1 MARGLIG
8 TINDEIASGGTI
20 TGDLTVEGDLT
31 ISGSS
36 TSSNYDEVI
45 DGHVQVTS
53 TNKLKFGGSTSTDSD
68 SYILESSADVLD
80 VYVGAVKLLSMTEAG
95 GGASDKVSIPAL
107 TPLYLDGGGNS
118 YIAETAGDTVKIV
131 TGGSNS
137 LTVTAATTTVLGD
150 LVISGDDLSM
160 ATNTSGAALIAD
172 GTNFNPVVISGDIAI
187 ATNGVATIQANSVA
201 LTTDTTGNYVATI
214 TGGNSITSTAGTTGE
229 GTTHS
234 LSVDDVFVRN
244 DGDDTTTGVI
254 TIDKTSS
261 ATNSATDVIILKSQ
275 SSGTPAAGIGTGIQ
289 FGIETA
295 ASNVE
300 TAARIVAL
308 TTDVSSTNED
318 IDLVFYTMLSG
329 DAATEAL
336 RVHDDGNLT
345 VAGDLTVSGG
355 DITLGTSLILSGG
368 NTTSLN
374 LIDAIDATTE
384 STIEAAID
392 TLANLTSVQGNTL
405 TLGGNFVTQNNNVT
419 INASGAARTLTLTE
433 SLTIGDGNDGTITF
447 SGASKTLTVE
457 DTTVVNQD
465 LSSDAS
471 PTFAGVTTT
480 NVRVG
485 VTGAQEID
493 TSSGNLTIDSAGGT
507 VAIDDI
513 VTVAGTLTVGTSG
526 SGQNVTFY
534 SGNSSSVGMVWDE
547 DGGTGSAN
555 GYLALG
561 ANDHGVDFKV
571 FGDTASK
578 YMSWDSSADTLEV
591 AGTIQ
596 TADLVLNNDRGHYL
610 IVEEEDYLSIKNEKT
625 GKLYKF
631 VLEEI
636 DGS

>member
-53 TNKLKFGGSTSTDSD
+53 TNKLKFGGSTSSDSD
-68 SYILESSADVLD
+68 TYLLESSADVLD
-80 VYVGAVKLLSMTEAG
+80 VYVGAVKLLSMTEGG

-150 LVISGDDLSM
+150 LTISGDDLTM

-187 ATNGVATIQANSVA
+187 AANGTATIQANSVA
-201 LTTDTTGNYVATI
+201 LTTDTTGDYVATI
-214 TGGNSITSTAGTTGE
+214 TAGTNITSSAATSGE

-234 LSVDDVFVRN
+234 LSVDDAFLVN
-244 DGDDTTTGVI
+244 DGNDTTTGVI
-254 TIDKTSS
+254 TSAGYKLNVADGSGDVSIQFQQGGTTTYTMGIDD
-261 ATNSATDVIILKSQ
+261 AV
-275 SSGTPAAGIGTGIQ
+275 SSGTAELFKIHSDTSLVDASDFIMDKSGNVTIG
-289 FGIETA
+289 
-295 ASNVE
+295 
-300 TAARIVAL
+300 
-308 TTDVSSTNED
+308 
-318 IDLVFYTMLSG
+318 
-329 DAATEAL
+329 
-336 RVHDDGNLT
+336 
-345 VAGDLTVSGG
+345 GDLTVLGG
-355 DITLGTSLILSGG
+355 DLTLASVNYISDSSGTGTLK
-368 NTTSLN
+368 N
-374 LIDAIDATTE
+374 IDALDATTE

-405 TLGGNFVTQNNNVT
+405 TLAGNFVTQNNNVT
-419 INASGAARTLTLTE
+419 INAAGGARTLTLTE

-447 SGASKTLTVE
+447 SGSSKTLTVE
-457 DTTVVNQD
+457 DNSTVNQD

-471 PTFAGVTTT
+471 PTFAGVTAD
-480 NVRVG
+480 NVQVG
-485 VTGAQEID
+485 VTAAGEID

-534 SGNSSSVGMVWDE
+534 SGASSSVGFQWDE
-547 DGGTGSAN
+547 DGGTSSN
-555 GYLALG
+555 GALHLG
-561 ANDHGVDFKV
+561 ADDHGVDFKV
-571 FGDTASK
+571 FGDTASQ
-578 YMSWDSSADTLEV
+578 YMFWDSSDGGGTLTV
-591 AGTIQ
+591 AGTLQ
-596 TADLVLNNDRGHYL
+596 TADLVLNNERGHYL

-636 DGS
+636 DG

>member
-80 VYVGAVKLLSMTEAG
+80 VYVGAVKLLSLTEAG
-95 GGASDKVSIPAL
+95 GGASDKVAIPAL

-187 ATNGVATIQANSVA
+187 AANGTATIQANSVA

-214 TGGNSITSTAGTTGE
+214 TAGTNITSSAATSGE

-234 LSVDDVFVRN
+234 LSVDDAFLVN
-244 DGDDTTTGVI
+244 NGDDTTSGVVTSAGYKLTKSDGGGDVSI
-254 TIDKTSS
+254 QFQQAGTTTYTMGIDD
-261 ATNSATDVIILKSQ
+261 AV
-275 SSGTPAAGIGTGIQ
+275 SSGTADLFKIHSDTALVDASDFIMDKSGNVTIG
-289 FGIETA
+289 
-295 ASNVE
+295 
-300 TAARIVAL
+300 
-308 TTDVSSTNED
+308 
-318 IDLVFYTMLSG
+318 
-329 DAATEAL
+329 
-336 RVHDDGNLT
+336 
-345 VAGDLTVSGG
+345 GDLTVSGDDLYMATNTSGYVLVADGTNFNPVAVSG
-355 DITLGTSLILSGG
+355 DVTMASNGAVTIASTSVENGMLAGSIADTKLNTISTAGKVDIGALEIDGASDIGEALVDADLIIVDNGAGGTEVKCAMSRVLTYAMAGTLSEAAQTNITSLGT
-368 NTTSLN
+368 
-374 LIDAIDATTE
+374 
-384 STIEAAID
+384 
-392 TLANLTSVQGNTL
+392 LT
-405 TLGGNFVTQNNNVT
+405 
-419 INASGAARTLTLTE
+419 A
-433 SLTIGDGNDGTITF
+433 
-447 SGASKTLTVE
+447 
-457 DTTVVNQD
+457 
-465 LSSDAS
+465 
-471 PTFAGVTTT
+471 
-480 NVRVG
+480 
-485 VTGAQEID
+485 
-493 TSSGNLTIDSAGGT
+493 LTIDNVAINGTTIGHTGDTDLMTLGSASLTVKGT
-507 VAIDDI
+507 V
-513 VTVAGTLTVGTSG
+513 TVG
-526 SGQNVTFY
+526 V
-534 SGNSSSVGMVWDE
+534 D
-547 DGGTGSAN
+547 DTGHDVKFF
-555 GYLALG
+555 G
-561 ANDHGVDFKV
+561 A
-571 FGDTASK
+571 TASK
-578 YMSWDSSADTLEV
+578 YMLWDESEDTLEV

-596 TADLVLNNDRGHYL
+596 TADLVLNNNRGHYL

-636 DGS
+636 DG

>member
-8 TINDEIASGGTI
+8 TINDEIASGGTV

-31 ISGSS
+31 IQGSS

-68 SYILESSADVLD
+68 TYLLESSADVLD
-80 VYVGAVKLLSMTEAG
+80 VYVGAVKMLSMTEAG

-118 YIAETAGDTVKIV
+118 YIAETAGDTVRIV

-187 ATNGVATIQANSVA
+187 GTDGTATIQANSVA
-201 LTTDTTGNYVATI
+201 LGTDTTGNYVATI
-214 TGGNSITSTAGTTGE
+214 TGGTNLTSNAATSGE
-229 GTTHS
+229 GTTHT
-234 LSVDDVFVRN
+234 LSVDDAFLIN
-244 DGDDTTTGVI
+244 SGDDTTSGVVTSAGYKLTKSDGGGDV
-254 TIDKTSS
+254 TIQFQQAGTTTYTMGIDD
-261 ATNSATDVIILKSQ
+261 AV
-275 SSGTPAAGIGTGIQ
+275 SSGTADLFKIHSDTALADASDFIMDKSGNVTIG
-289 FGIETA
+289 
-295 ASNVE
+295 
-300 TAARIVAL
+300 
-308 TTDVSSTNED
+308 
-318 IDLVFYTMLSG
+318 
-329 DAATEAL
+329 
-336 RVHDDGNLT
+336 
-345 VAGDLTVSGG
+345 GDLTVLGG
-355 DITLGTSLILSGG
+355 DLTLASVNYISDSSGTGTLK
-368 NTTSLN
+368 N
-374 LIDAIDATTE
+374 IDALDATTE

-419 INASGAARTLTLTE
+419 INAAGGARTLTLTE

-447 SGASKTLTVE
+447 SGSSKTLTVE
-457 DTTVVNQD
+457 DNSTVNQD
-465 LSSDAS
+465 LSSDAN
-471 PTFAGVTTT
+471 PTFAGVTAD
-480 NVRVG
+480 NVQVG
-485 VTGAQEID
+485 VTASGEID

-547 DGGTGSAN
+547 DGGTSSAN
-555 GYLALG
+555 GALTLG

-591 AGTIQ
+591 AGTLQ
-596 TADLVLNNDRGHYL
+596 TADLVLNNNRGHYL
-610 IVEEEDYLSIKNEKT
+610 IVEEEEYLSIKNEKT

-636 DGS
+636 DG

>member
-80 VYVGAVKLLSMTEAG
+80 VYVGAVKMLSMTEAG

-150 LVISGDDLSM
+150 LTISGDDLTM

-172 GTNFNPVVISGDIAI
+172 GTNFNPVVISGDI
-187 ATNGVATIQANSVA
+187 
-201 LTTDTTGNYVATI
+201 
-214 TGGNSITSTAGTTGE
+214 SIGTTGTAAIGSGVIVDADVNASAAIAISKTALVA
-229 GTTHS
+229 GTNIS
-234 LSVDDVFVRN
+234 LSTNTLNVDDAFLVN
-244 DGDDTTTGVI
+244 SGDDTTSGVI
-254 TIDKTSS
+254 TSAGYKLTKSDGGGDVSIQFQQGGTTTYTMGIDD
-261 ATNSATDVIILKSQ
+261 AV
-275 SSGTPAAGIGTGIQ
+275 SSGTADLFKIHSDTALVDASDFIMDKSGNVTIG
-289 FGIETA
+289 
-295 ASNVE
+295 
-300 TAARIVAL
+300 
-308 TTDVSSTNED
+308 
-318 IDLVFYTMLSG
+318 
-329 DAATEAL
+329 
-336 RVHDDGNLT
+336 
-345 VAGDLTVSGG
+345 GDLTVLGG
-355 DITLGTSLILSGG
+355 DLTLASVNYISDSSGTGTLK
-368 NTTSLN
+368 N
-374 LIDAIDATTE
+374 IDALDATTE

-392 TLANLTSVQGNTL
+392 TLANLTSVQGQTL
-405 TLGGNFVTQNNNVT
+405 TLAGSFITQNNNVT
-419 INASGAARTLTLTE
+419 INASGGARTLTLTE

-457 DTTVVNQD
+457 DNSTVNQD

-471 PTFAGVTTT
+471 PTFADLTLSGGDITLTGAATDIDLIDNNASALSFDAAGAAGILEIVTTDSSEGVKMANT
-480 NVRVG
+480 LA
-485 VTGAQEID
+485 VTGAV
-493 TSSGNLTIDSAGGT
+493 TVGASGN
-507 VAIDDI
+507 
-513 VTVAGTLTVGTSG
+513 G
-526 SGQNVTFY
+526 SNVTFY
-534 SGNSSSVGMVWDE
+534 GGDANAIGLVWDE
-547 DGGTGSAN
+547 DGGTGGN
-555 GYLALG
+555 GSLTMGQAS
-561 ANDHGVDFKV
+561 HGVDFKV
-571 FGDTASK
+571 FGDNGTN
-578 YMSWDSSADTLEV
+578 YMEWDSSADNGTLKV
-591 AGTIQ
+591 IGTI
-596 TADLVLNNDRGHYL
+596 TTGDLILNNERGHYK
-610 IVEEEDYLSIKNEKT
+610 IVEEEEYLSIKNEKT

-636 DGS
+636 DGD

>member
-8 TINDEIASGGTI
+8 TINDEIASGGSI

-31 ISGSS
+31 IQGSS

-137 LTVTAATTTVLGD
+137 LTVTASTTTVLGD
-150 LVISGDDLSM
+150 LVISGDDLFM
-160 ATNTSGAALIAD
+160 ATNTSGAALIGD
-172 GTNFNPVVISGDIAI
+172 GTNFNPVVIGGDI
-187 ATNGVATIQANSVA
+187 
-201 LTTDTTGNYVATI
+201 
-214 TGGNSITSTAGTTGE
+214 SIGTTGTAAIGSGVILDADVNASAAIAISKTALVA
-229 GTTHS
+229 GTNIS
-234 LSVDDVFVRN
+234 LSTNTLNVDDAFLINSGN
-244 DGDDTTTGVI
+244 DATTGVI
-254 TIDKTSS
+254 TSAGYKLNVTNNSGDVAIEFQQGGTTTYTMGIDD
-261 ATNSATDVIILKSQ
+261 AV
-275 SSGTPAAGIGTGIQ
+275 SSGTADLFKIHSDTALADASDFIMDKSGNVTIG
-289 FGIETA
+289 
-295 ASNVE
+295 
-300 TAARIVAL
+300 
-308 TTDVSSTNED
+308 
-318 IDLVFYTMLSG
+318 
-329 DAATEAL
+329 
-336 RVHDDGNLT
+336 
-345 VAGDLTVSGG
+345 GDLTVSGG

-368 NTTSLN
+368 DTTSLN

-457 DTTVVNQD
+457 DDSTVNQD

-471 PTFAGVTTT
+471 PTFADLTLSGGDITLTGAATDIDLIDNNASALSFDAAGAAGILEIVTTDSSEGVKMANT
-480 NVRVG
+480 LA
-485 VTGAQEID
+485 VTGA
-493 TSSGNLTIDSAGGT
+493 
-507 VAIDDI
+507 
-513 VTVAGTLTVGTSG
+513 VTVGSSG
-526 SGQNVTFY
+526 SGSNVTFY
-534 SGNSSSVGMVWDE
+534 SGSSDSVGMVWDE
-547 DGGTGSAN
+547 DGGTGTAN

-561 ANDHGVDFKV
+561 ADDHGVDFKV
-571 FGDTASK
+571 FGDTADK
-578 YMSWDSSADTLEV
+578 YMEWDSSADTLEV
-591 AGTIQ
+591 AGTLQ

-636 DGS
+636 DG

>member
-53 TNKLKFGGSTSTDSD
+53 TNKLKFGGDTSTDSD
-68 SYILESSADVLD
+68 TYILESSADVLD
-80 VYVGAVKLLSMTEAG
+80 VYVGAVKLLSLTEAG
-95 GGASDKVSIPAL
+95 GGASDKVAIPAL

-150 LVISGDDLSM
+150 LVISGDDLFM
-160 ATNTSGAALIAD
+160 ATNTSGAALIGD

-187 ATNGVATIQANSVA
+187 ATNGTASIGSEVIINADVHASAGIVMSKTAFLAGINCTLSTNTLNVDDAFLVNDGN
-201 LTTDTTGNYVATI
+201 DTTSGV
-214 TGGNSITSTAGTTGE
+214 ITSAGYKLTKSDGGGDVSIEFQQAGTTTYTMGI
-229 GTTHS
+229 
-234 LSVDDVFVRN
+234 DDAV
-244 DGDDTTTGVI
+244 
-254 TIDKTSS
+254 
-261 ATNSATDVIILKSQ
+261 
-275 SSGTPAAGIGTGIQ
+275 SSGTADLFKIHSDTALVDASDFIMDKSGNVTIG
-289 FGIETA
+289 
-295 ASNVE
+295 
-300 TAARIVAL
+300 
-308 TTDVSSTNED
+308 
-318 IDLVFYTMLSG
+318 
-329 DAATEAL
+329 
-336 RVHDDGNLT
+336 
-345 VAGDLTVSGG
+345 GDLTVSGG

-384 STIEAAID
+384 ATIEAAID

-405 TLGGNFVTQNNNVT
+405 TLAGNFITQNNNLT
-419 INASGAARTLTLTE
+419 INAVDAARTLTLTE
-433 SLTIGDGNDGTITF
+433 NFTIGGGHAGTLTF
-447 SGASKTLTVE
+447 SAASKTLTVE
-457 DTTVVNQD
+457 NTSVVNQD
-465 LSSDAS
+465 LSSDAN
-471 PTFAGVTTT
+471 PTFAGVTAD
-480 NVRVG
+480 NIQVG
-485 VTGAQEID
+485 VTAAGEID
-493 TSSGNLTIDSAGGT
+493 TSSGNLTLDSAGGT
-507 VAIDDI
+507 VAIDDAA
-513 VTVAGTLTVGTSG
+513 TVASTLGVTGALTVGSSG
-526 SGQNVTFY
+526 SGANVTFF
-534 SGNSSSVGMVWDE
+534 GGDANAVGLVWDE
-547 DGGTGSAN
+547 DGGTASN
-555 GYLALG
+555 GALTLG
-561 ANDHGVDFKV
+561 ANTHGIDFTV
-571 FGDTASK
+571 YGDTNLQK
-578 YMSWDSSADTLEV
+578 MVWDSSADTLTV
-591 AGTIQ
+591 TGTIA

>member
-31 ISGSS
+31 IQGSS

-68 SYILESSADVLD
+68 TYLLESSADVLD
-80 VYVGAVKLLSMTEAG
+80 VYVGAVKMLSMTEAG

-118 YIAETAGDTVKIV
+118 YIAETAGDTVRIV

-172 GTNFNPVVISGDIAI
+172 GTNFNPVVISGDI
-187 ATNGVATIQANSVA
+187 
-201 LTTDTTGNYVATI
+201 
-214 TGGNSITSTAGTTGE
+214 SIGTTGTAAIGSGVIVDADVNASAAIAISKTALVA
-229 GTTHS
+229 GTNIS
-234 LSVDDVFVRN
+234 LSTNTLNVDDAFLVN
-244 DGDDTTTGVI
+244 SGDDTTSGVI
-254 TIDKTSS
+254 TSAGYKLTKSDGGGDVSIQFQQGGTTTYTMGIDD
-261 ATNSATDVIILKSQ
+261 AV
-275 SSGTPAAGIGTGIQ
+275 SSGTADLFKIHSDTALADASDFIMDKSGNVTIG
-289 FGIETA
+289 
-295 ASNVE
+295 
-300 TAARIVAL
+300 
-308 TTDVSSTNED
+308 
-318 IDLVFYTMLSG
+318 
-329 DAATEAL
+329 
-336 RVHDDGNLT
+336 
-345 VAGDLTVSGG
+345 GDLTVLGG
-355 DITLGTSLILSGG
+355 DLTLASVNYISDSSGTGTLK
-368 NTTSLN
+368 N
-374 LIDAIDATTE
+374 IDALDATTE
-384 STIEAAID
+384 STIESAID

-457 DTTVVNQD
+457 DNSTVNQD

-471 PTFAGVTTT
+471 PTFADLTLSGGDITLTGAATDIDLIDNNASALSFDASGAAGILEIVTTDSSEGVKMANTLTVSGVTKI
-480 NVRVG
+480 
-485 VTGAQEID
+485 GA
-493 TSSGNLTIDSAGGT
+493 SAGSGVDAYLYTAGT
-507 VAIDDI
+507 AAHVGLHWDADGATEGVLYGGVSDHG
-513 VTVAGTLTVGTSG
+513 VGFKFWGEGASNYVEWAMATNTLTVAGTL
-526 SGQNVTFY
+526 
-534 SGNSSSVGMVWDE
+534 
-547 DGGTGSAN
+547 
-555 GYLALG
+555 
-561 ANDHGVDFKV
+561 
-571 FGDTASK
+571 
-578 YMSWDSSADTLEV
+578 
-591 AGTIQ
+591 Q
-596 TADLVLNNDRGHYL
+596 TQDLVLNNERGHYL
-610 IVEEEDYLSIKNEKT
+610 IVEEEEYLSIKNEKT

-636 DGS
+636 DG

>member
-31 ISGSS
+31 IQGSS

-68 SYILESSADVLD
+68 TYLLESSADVLD
-80 VYVGAVKLLSMTEAG
+80 VYVGAVKMLSMTEAG

-118 YIAETAGDTVKIV
+118 YIAETAGDTVRIV

-172 GTNFNPVVISGDIAI
+172 GTNFNPVVISGDI
-187 ATNGVATIQANSVA
+187 
-201 LTTDTTGNYVATI
+201 
-214 TGGNSITSTAGTTGE
+214 SIGTTGTAAIGSGVIVDADVNASAAIAISKTALVA
-229 GTTHS
+229 GTNIS
-234 LSVDDVFVRN
+234 LSTNTLNVDDAFLVN
-244 DGDDTTTGVI
+244 SGDDTTSGVI
-254 TIDKTSS
+254 TSAGYKLTKSDGGGDVSIQFQQGGTTTYTMGIDD
-261 ATNSATDVIILKSQ
+261 AV
-275 SSGTPAAGIGTGIQ
+275 SSGTADLFKIHSDTALVDASDFIMDKSGNVTIG
-289 FGIETA
+289 
-295 ASNVE
+295 
-300 TAARIVAL
+300 
-308 TTDVSSTNED
+308 
-318 IDLVFYTMLSG
+318 
-329 DAATEAL
+329 
-336 RVHDDGNLT
+336 
-345 VAGDLTVSGG
+345 GDLTVLGG
-355 DITLGTSLILSGG
+355 DLTLASVNYISDSSGTGTLK
-368 NTTSLN
+368 N
-374 LIDAIDATTE
+374 IDALDATTE
-384 STIEAAID
+384 STIESAID

-457 DTTVVNQD
+457 DNSTVNQD

-471 PTFAGVTTT
+471 PTFADLTLSGGDITLTGAATDIDLIDNNASALSFDASGAAGILEIVTTDSSEGVKMANTLTVSGVTKI
-480 NVRVG
+480 
-485 VTGAQEID
+485 GA
-493 TSSGNLTIDSAGGT
+493 SAGSGVDAYLYTAGT
-507 VAIDDI
+507 AAHVGLHWDADGATEGVLYGGVSDHG
-513 VTVAGTLTVGTSG
+513 VGFKFWGEGASNYVEWAMATNTLTVAGTL
-526 SGQNVTFY
+526 
-534 SGNSSSVGMVWDE
+534 
-547 DGGTGSAN
+547 
-555 GYLALG
+555 
-561 ANDHGVDFKV
+561 
-571 FGDTASK
+571 
-578 YMSWDSSADTLEV
+578 
-591 AGTIQ
+591 Q
-596 TADLVLNNDRGHYL
+596 TQDLVLNNERGHYL
-610 IVEEEDYLSIKNEKT
+610 IVEEEEYLSIKNEKT

-636 DGS
+636 DG

>member
-8 TINDEIASGGTI
+8 TINDEIASGGSI

-31 ISGSS
+31 IQGSS

-80 VYVGAVKLLSMTEAG
+80 VYVGAVKMLSMTEAG

-118 YIAETAGDTVKIV
+118 YIAETAGDTVRIV

-150 LVISGDDLSM
+150 LTISGDDLTM

-172 GTNFNPVVISGDIAI
+172 GTNFNPVVISGDVVIAS
-187 ATNGVATIQANSVA
+187 NGVATIQANSVA

-214 TGGNSITSTAGTTGE
+214 TGGTNITSSAATSGE

-234 LSVDDVFVRN
+234 LSVDDAFLVN
-244 DGDDTTTGVI
+244 DGNDTTTGVI
-254 TIDKTSS
+254 TS
-261 ATNSATDVIILKSQ
+261 AGYKLTKSDGGGDVTIEFQ
-275 SSGTPAAGIGTGIQ
+275 QGGT
-289 FGIETA
+289 
-295 ASNVE
+295 
-300 TAARIVAL
+300 
-308 TTDVSSTNED
+308 TT
-318 IDLVFYTMLSG
+318 YTMGLDDSVTGNVFKIHSDTALADTSDFTLDASG
-329 DAATEAL
+329 N
-336 RVHDDGNLT
+336 VVIN
-345 VAGDLTVSGG
+345 GDLTVTGG

-384 STIEAAID
+384 ATIEAAID

-419 INASGAARTLTLTE
+419 INAAGAARTLTLTE

-447 SGASKTLTVE
+447 SGASKTLTIE
-457 DTTVVNQD
+457 DNSTVNQD

-471 PTFAGVTTT
+471 PTFAGVTAD
-480 NVRVG
+480 NVQVG
-485 VTGAQEID
+485 VTAAGEID

-513 VTVAGTLTVGTSG
+513 VTVAGTLTVGSSG

-534 SGNSSSVGMVWDE
+534 SGNSSSVGLVWDE

-596 TADLVLNNDRGHYL
+596 TADLVLNNNRGHYL

-636 DGS
+636 DGD

>member
-31 ISGSS
+31 IQGSS
-36 TSSNYDEVI
+36 ASSNYDEVI

-53 TNKLKFGGSTSTDSD
+53 TNKLKFGGDTTTDSD
-68 SYILESSADVLD
+68 SYIQESSADVLD
-80 VYVGAVKLLSMTEAG
+80 VYVGAVKLLSLTEAG
-95 GGASDKVSIPAL
+95 GGASDKVAIPAL

-187 ATNGVATIQANSVA
+187 AANGTATIQANSVA

-214 TGGNSITSTAGTTGE
+214 AGGNSITSTAGTTGE

-244 DGDDTTTGVI
+244 DGNDTSSGVI
-254 TIDKTSS
+254 TAAGYKVNVADGGGDVAIEFQQGGTSAYVMGLDDSVTGNVFKIHS
-261 ATNSATDVIILKSQ
+261 ATALADTSDFTLDASGNVVI
-275 SSGTPAAGIGTGIQ
+275 
-289 FGIETA
+289 
-295 ASNVE
+295 N
-300 TAARIVAL
+300 
-308 TTDVSSTNED
+308 
-318 IDLVFYTMLSG
+318 
-329 DAATEAL
+329 
-336 RVHDDGNLT
+336 
-345 VAGDLTVSGG
+345 GDLTVTGG
-355 DITLGTSLILSGG
+355 DITLGTSKIFSGG

-374 LIDAIDATTE
+374 LIDALDATTE
-384 STIEAAID
+384 ATIEAAID

-419 INASGAARTLTLTE
+419 INAAGAARTLTLTE

-447 SGASKTLTVE
+447 SGASKTLTIE
-457 DTTVVNQD
+457 DTSVVNQD
-465 LSSDAS
+465 LSSDAN
-471 PTFAGVTTT
+471 PTFAGVTAD
-480 NVRVG
+480 NVQVG
-485 VTGAQEID
+485 VTAAGEID

-526 SGQNVTFY
+526 AGQNVTFY
-534 SGNSSSVGMVWDE
+534 SGLANSVGFQWDE
-547 DGGTGSAN
+547 DGGTGSTN
-555 GYLALG
+555 GALALG

-578 YMSWDSSADTLEV
+578 YMEWDSSADTLTV
-591 AGTIQ
+591 AGTIA
-596 TADLVLNNDRGHYL
+596 TADLKLENDRGHYL
-610 IVEEEDYLSIKNEKT
+610 IVEEEDYLSIRNMKT
-625 GKLYKF
+625 NKLYKF

>member
-68 SYILESSADVLD
+68 SYIQESSADVLD
-80 VYVGAVKLLSMTEAG
+80 VYVGAVKLLSLTEAG
-95 GGASDKVSIPAL
+95 GGASDKVAIPAL

-187 ATNGVATIQANSVA
+187 AANGTATIQANSVA

-214 TGGNSITSTAGTTGE
+214 TAGTNITSSAATSGE

-234 LSVDDVFVRN
+234 LSVDDAFLVN
-244 DGDDTTTGVI
+244 NGDDTTSGVVTSAGYKLTKSDGGGDVSI
-254 TIDKTSS
+254 QFQQGGTTTYTMGIDD
-261 ATNSATDVIILKSQ
+261 AV
-275 SSGTPAAGIGTGIQ
+275 SSGTADLFKIHSDTALVDASDFIMDKSGNVTIG
-289 FGIETA
+289 
-295 ASNVE
+295 
-300 TAARIVAL
+300 
-308 TTDVSSTNED
+308 
-318 IDLVFYTMLSG
+318 
-329 DAATEAL
+329 
-336 RVHDDGNLT
+336 
-345 VAGDLTVSGG
+345 GDLTVSGDDLYMATNTSGYVLVADGTNFNPVAVSG
-355 DITLGTSLILSGG
+355 DVTMASNGAVTIASTSVENGMLAGSIADTKLNTISTAGKVEIGALEIDGASDIGEALVDADLIIVDNGAGGTEVKCAMSRVLTYAMAGTLSEAAQTNITSLGT
-368 NTTSLN
+368 
-374 LIDAIDATTE
+374 
-384 STIEAAID
+384 
-392 TLANLTSVQGNTL
+392 LT
-405 TLGGNFVTQNNNVT
+405 
-419 INASGAARTLTLTE
+419 A
-433 SLTIGDGNDGTITF
+433 
-447 SGASKTLTVE
+447 
-457 DTTVVNQD
+457 
-465 LSSDAS
+465 
-471 PTFAGVTTT
+471 
-480 NVRVG
+480 
-485 VTGAQEID
+485 
-493 TSSGNLTIDSAGGT
+493 LTIDNVAINGTTIGHTGDTDLMTLGSASLTVKGT
-507 VAIDDI
+507 V
-513 VTVAGTLTVGTSG
+513 TVG
-526 SGQNVTFY
+526 V
-534 SGNSSSVGMVWDE
+534 D
-547 DGGTGSAN
+547 DTGHDVKFF
-555 GYLALG
+555 G
-561 ANDHGVDFKV
+561 A
-571 FGDTASK
+571 TASK
-578 YMSWDSSADTLEV
+578 YMLWDESEDTLEV

-596 TADLVLNNDRGHYL
+596 TADLVLNNNRGHYL

-636 DGS
+636 DG

>member
-53 TNKLKFGGSTSTDSD
+53 TNKLKLGGSTSTDSD
-68 SYILESSADVLD
+68 TYLLESSADVLD

-150 LVISGDDLSM
+150 LVISGDDLFM
-160 ATNTSGAALIAD
+160 ATNTSGAALIGD
-172 GTNFNPVVISGDIAI
+172 GTNFNPVEITGDVVI

-214 TGGNSITSTAGTTGE
+214 TGGTSITSTAGTTGE

-244 DGDDTTTGVI
+244 DGNDATTGVI
-254 TIDKTSS
+254 TSAGYKLNVTNNSGDVAIEFQQGGTTYYTMGIDD
-261 ATNSATDVIILKSQ
+261 AV
-275 SSGTPAAGIGTGIQ
+275 SSGTADLFKIHSDTALADASDFIMDKSGNVTIG
-289 FGIETA
+289 
-295 ASNVE
+295 
-300 TAARIVAL
+300 
-308 TTDVSSTNED
+308 
-318 IDLVFYTMLSG
+318 
-329 DAATEAL
+329 
-336 RVHDDGNLT
+336 
-345 VAGDLTVSGG
+345 GDLTISG
-355 DITLGTSLILSGG
+355 DDLYMST
-368 NTTSLN
+368 NT
-374 LIDAIDATTE
+374 
-384 STIEAAID
+384 
-392 TLANLTSVQGNTL
+392 
-405 TLGGNFVTQNNNVT
+405 
-419 INASGAARTLTLTE
+419 SGAAL
-433 SLTIGDGNDGTITF
+433 IGDGTNFNPVVISGDIAIATNGTASIGSAVIVNADINGSAAIADSKLDTI
-447 SGASKTLTVE
+447 STANKVNIGALDIDGASDINEALVDADLIIVDNGAGGTEVKCAMSRVKTYIADVTLTTGTQAALSTLAGL
-457 DTTVVNQD
+457 TTIG
-465 LSSDAS
+465 AS
-471 PTFAGVTTT
+471 TPTTT
-480 NVRVG
+480 NV
-485 VTGAQEID
+485 
-493 TSSGNLTIDSAGGT
+493 AG
-507 VAIDDI
+507 I
-513 VTVAGTLTVGTSG
+513 LTVGASDA
-526 SGQNVTFY
+526 GQNVIFY
-534 SGNSSSVGMVWDE
+534 GGDEDAIGLVWDE
-547 DGGTGSAN
+547 DGGTDGN
-555 GYLALG
+555 GALTLG
-561 ANDHGVDFKV
+561 ANEHGIDFTV
-571 FGDTASK
+571 YGDADGDK
-578 YMSWDSSADTLEV
+578 MVWDSSGNSLTVTGTL
-591 AGTIQ
+591 Q